1 MLQVHQDRS
10 GGLAA
15 PVTGTLFE
23 GRIARIHPND
33 DPLRYSWG
41 NETRDAAG
49 LQEILD
55 QLRSPRPF
63 TLLHPDDLISR
74 GAEADVI
81 GTVVQAWLD
90 GDHVVAKILVTD
102 PRGLKAIQDGVHELS
117 LGYTSKLDEQGCQ
130 REIAVDH
137 LALVPMARCGSS
149 CALRADCAGDCTC
162 NNRTKRY
169 TTGTVED
176 QPAQDAVLNAKMRH
190 ELPSTMFADPAAQA
204 LPVED
209 ETHVRAAMARF
220 NQTNFKGPSER
231 KAAYHHIIARAHQLG
246 VDPADFQKKF
256 ATMDEGNET
265 TMDELTKKL
274 TEALTDAATQRAR
287 ADAAEN
293 QLRTANDN
301 LTKAEVDAT
310 NAKAA
315 LNVEKTRAD
324 AAEKSA
330 KEAIEKSKLDAA
342 SGLSEI
348 VKARVALE
356 TKATEILGAA
366 DRSALTDRDIKVAV
380 ITHVDGMTVPADKVP
395 AWVDGVYE
403 GSLTRAKVAATSI
416 AAVRAAIAAPLNRTD
431 GVVIQPGRLVPT
443 GPEAERAARAE
454 MAENKRVQRG

>member
-15 PVTGTLFE
+15 PVAGTLFE
-23 GRIARIHPND
+23 GRVARIHPDD

-41 NETRDAAG
+41 NESRDAAG

-55 QLRSPRPF
+55 QLQTPHPF

-74 GAEADVI
+74 GAKANVI
-81 GTVVQAWLD
+81 GTVIQAWMD
-90 GDHVVAKILVTD
+90 DDHVVTKILVTD
-102 PRGLKAIQDGVHELS
+102 PKGLAAIQDGVHELS
-117 LGYTSKLDEQGCQ
+117 LGYTSQLDEHGRQ
-130 REIAVDH
+130 RQIVVDH
-137 LALVPMARCGSS
+137 LALVPTARCGSS
-149 CALRADCAGDCTC
+149 CALRADCGKCTC
-162 NNRTKRY
+162 NNHAKRY
-169 TTGTVED
+169 TTRTVED
-176 QPAQDAVLNAKMRH
+176 QPAQDAVLSTKTRH

-204 LPVED
+204 LPIED

-231 KAAYHHIIARAHQLG
+231 KAAYYHIIARAHQLG

-287 ADAAEN
+287 ADAAEA
-293 QLRTANDN
+293 QLKVATDN
-301 LTKAEVDAT
+301 LTKVEVDAT
-310 NAKAA
+310 NSKAA

-324 AAEKSA
+324 AAEQA
-330 KEAIEKSKLDAA
+330 AQTAIEKSRLDTA
-342 SGLSEI
+342 SSLGQI
-348 VKARVALE
+348 VKDRVALE

-366 DRSALTDRDIKVAV
+366 DRSTLSDRDIKVAV
-380 ITHVDGMTVPADKVP
+380 IAHVDGMNVPVDKVP

-403 GSLTRAKVAATSI
+403 GSLTRAKIAAISI
-416 AAVRAAIAAPLNRTD
+416 ATVRAAIAAPVTRTD
-431 GVVIQPGRLVPT
+431 GVLVQPGRLVPT

-454 MAENKRVQRG
+454 MVSNKYSQKG